1 MNEKEIKNLAD
12 CIEKG
17 KNPVEVDGYG
27 SELTH
32 QWYLTWLLDSRHW
45 RDAREAIDLL
55 IDSPSSYKCP
65 EDNKGYQE
73 IAEQWKRNFPQE
85 FWCNFEYP
93 IGNKGEV
100 DLFLRSEDGTGLGLP
115 IELKVDGKF
124 DKDQLKKYSY
134 GREDKLGLVFLLG
147 SSSVRHD
154 SFPDSNDNII
164 GCWKWITIDDILTVW
179 KCLYESMPQQGKI
192 WYDSL
197 ENEALRLN
205 CAFEIENY
213 DTSISGSKDPDW
225 RKKYG
230 YRGNNIKKHLYFSK
244 LNSVKN
250 MLYEKKNKGL
260 MEWELYDTRNNTV
273 LNLNSEEYPW
283 KNILNLGE
291 NKYYWEFNDDI
302 LVLKVEFENEC
313 GDHGIREWIDKI
325 QDSFKQ
331 GWNWPDRVK
340 LNQIRKPRSDAKWHV
355 SVLRW
360 ELNFDSAESV
370 ADQAVK
376 IIKLVDNSKILD
388 K

>member
-1 MNEKEIKNLAD
+1 MNEKEFKNLAT
-12 CIEKG
+12 CIENND
-17 KNPVEVDGYG
+17 NPVEVDGYG
-27 SELTH
+27 PELTH

-65 EDNKGYQE
+65 EDNKLYQK
-73 IAEQWKRNFPQE
+73 IAGQWKRNFPQE

-100 DLFLRSEDGTGLGLP
+100 DLFLRSEDGTGFGLP
-115 IELKVDGKF
+115 IELKVD
-124 DKDQLKKYSY
+124 DELQYNQLEKYSS
-134 GREDKLGLVFLLG
+134 GREDELGLVFLLG
-147 SSSVRHD
+147 SSSVRDD
-154 SFPDSNDNII
+154 SFHNI
-164 GCWKWITIDDILTVW
+164 GCWKWITINDILTAW
-179 KCLYESMPQQGKI
+179 ECLYGSMPQRGKM

-197 ENEALRLN
+197 KNEVLRLN
-205 CAFEIENY
+205 YAFEIENY
-213 DTSISGSKDPDW
+213 DISISGSKDPDW

-230 YRGNNIKKHLYFSK
+230 YRGDRIKKHLYFSK

-250 MLYEKKNKGL
+250 VLYEKRNKGL
-260 MEWELYDTRNNTV
+260 MEWKLYDTRNNTV

-283 KNILNLGE
+283 KNITNLGE
-291 NKYYWEFNDDI
+291 NKYYWEFNDEV
-302 LVLKVEFENEC
+302 LVLKVEFEKEY
-313 GDHGIREWIDKI
+313 GDVGIREWIAKK
-325 QDSFKQ
+325 QDRFKQ
-331 GWNWPDRVK
+331 GWNWPDDVEFTSH
-340 LNQIRKPRSDAKWHV
+340 KPRSDARDHV

-360 ELNFDSAESV
+360 KLPFDSAQSV